1 MKVYIGPYKDW
12 IGPYQIAEKILFWL
26 DKNKDDR
33 VHEFGTWLAGGESEK
48 SLLSKFCNWFHSK
61 KERAVSIRI
70 DNYDTWNMD
79 STLALIILPMLKQLR
94 ETKHGSP
101 SVDDKDVPKELRST
115 AAPAKKH
122 EYDTDEN
129 HFKRWDWV
137 LDEMIWAFE
146 QKHPDYDC
154 DQQFYSGNM
163 DTVWIPSKQLDEK
176 GKPLT
181 YEMTKGPNDTYK
193 VDTKGLHKHYARMT
207 RGFTLFGKYY
217 QGLWD

>member
-137 LDEMIWAFE
+137 LDEMIWAFA
-146 QKHPDYDC
+146 Q
-154 DQQFYSGNM
+154 
-163 DTVWIPSKQLDEK
+163 ILDEDADSQFHSGEHDFDFVEVEGSDFSEIK
-176 GKPLT
+176 
-181 YEMTKGPNDTYK
+181 YGPNHTHVFDREGYDVWAARK
-193 VDTKGLHKHYARMT
+193 QNGLK
-207 RGFTLFGKYY
+207 LFGKYF
-217 QGLWD
+217 QNLWD